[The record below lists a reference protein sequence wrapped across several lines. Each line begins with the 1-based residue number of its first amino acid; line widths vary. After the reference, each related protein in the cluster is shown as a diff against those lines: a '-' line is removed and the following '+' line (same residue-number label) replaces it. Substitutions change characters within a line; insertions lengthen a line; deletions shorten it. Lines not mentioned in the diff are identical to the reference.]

1 MYNAGKVIT
10 GGVIVF
16 LCLAM
21 FPVWYVLASG
31 KYGYAPE
38 LEVISE
44 EKQCVESSEW
54 MRFHHPDLL
63 VKWGNLATREG
74 IRTYV
79 NSRGEEYKISLTS
92 TCMDCHS
99 NKSEFCDRC
108 HDYAGVEPNCWN
120 CHVAPEEK

>member
-16 LCLAM
+16 LCLVT
-21 FPVWYVLASG
+21 FPLWYVLASG
-31 KYGYAPE
+31 KYSYVPE

-44 EKQCVESSEW
+44 EKQCVESTEW
-54 MRFHHPDLL
+54 MRFHHSDLL
-63 VKWGNLATREG
+63 VKWSNLTIREG

-79 NSRGEEYKISLTS
+79 NSRGEEYKISLTG

-108 HDYAGVEPNCWN
+108 HDYVGVEPNCWN
-120 CHVAPEEK
+120 CHVAPGKE